1 MPEET
6 ENKVNRGDVVN
17 IVDIVIIA
25 ILGLS
30 VLVGLYRGFISSV
43 ASMGGC
49 LVSLGLSFWLSPKL
63 AAWVQSNPE
72 ILKTLA
78 SYTDAATKI
87 GDQTLASTSVTSLT
101 PSAITD
107 ILNKVSLPAP
117 LSTLLQSNLE
127 NQVFGTAA
135 DVGSYVSQ
143 TIVGAILNVICFI
156 LCFVA
161 LLIVLHFVLN
171 FLKVVFR
178 FPVLKQL
185 NAVAGGAFGLL
196 RGALLCFVAFALLPL
211 IQTILPVAAVN
222 DLVAQSALAPLFNS
236 GNLILSIMN
245 GKLF

>member
-1 MPEET
+1 M
-6 ENKVNRGDVVN
+6 NV
-17 IVDIVIIA
+17 VDIVIIA

-49 LVSLGLSFWLSPKL
+49 LLSLGLSFWLSPKL
-63 AAWVQSNPE
+63 ATAIQNNPE
-72 ILKTLA
+72 ILKTLV

-101 PSAITD
+101 QGTITE
-107 ILNKVSLPAP
+107 ILNKVSLPPP
-117 LSTLLQSNLE
+117 LNTLLQNNLE
-127 NQVFGTAA
+127 KQVFGPMA
-135 DVGSYVSQ
+135 DVGTYVSQ
-143 TIVGAILNVICFI
+143 TIVGAILNVICFVV
-156 LCFVA
+156 CFLV
-161 LLIVLHFVLN
+161 LLVVLHLVLN
-171 FLKVVFR
+171 FLKVVFK

-211 IQTILPVAAVN
+211 IQTMVPVTGVN
-222 DLVAQSALAPLFNS
+222 ELVTQSALAPLFNS
-236 GNLILSIMN
+236 GNLILAIMN

>member
-1 MPEET
+1 M
-6 ENKVNRGDVVN
+6 N

-49 LVSLGLSFWLSPKL
+49 LLSLGLSFWLSPKL
-63 AAWVQSNPE
+63 AAAVQNNPDM
-72 ILKTLA
+72 LKTLV

-101 PSAITD
+101 PNTIAD
-107 ILNKVSLPAP
+107 ILSKVNLPAP

-127 NQVFGTAA
+127 NKVFGTAA

-156 LCFVA
+156 LCFVV

-185 NAVAGGAFGLL
+185 NSIAGGALGLL

-211 IQTILPVAAVN
+211 VQTMVPVTGIN
-222 DLVAQSALAPLFNS
+222 ELVAQSALAPLFNS
-236 GNLILSIMN
+236 GNLILAIMN

>member
-1 MPEET
+1 M
-6 ENKVNRGDVVN
+6 N

-49 LVSLGLSFWLSPKL
+49 LLSLGLSFWLSPKV
-63 AAWVQSNPE
+63 AAAIQSNPE
-72 ILKTLA
+72 ILKTLV

-87 GDQTLASTSVTSLT
+87 GDQTLASASVTSLT
-101 PSAITD
+101 QNTITD
-107 ILNKVSLPAP
+107 ILNKVNLPAP

-127 NQVFGTAA
+127 NKVFGTAA

-143 TIVGAILNVICFI
+143 TIVGAILNVICFV
-156 LCFVA
+156 LCFVV

-171 FLKVVFR
+171 FLKVVFK

-185 NAVAGGAFGLL
+185 NSIAGGAFGLI

-211 IQTILPVAAVN
+211 IQTMVPVTGINEMVS
-222 DLVAQSALAPLFNS
+222 QSALAPLFNS
-236 GNLILSIMN
+236 GNLILAIMN

>member
-1 MPEET
+1 M
-6 ENKVNRGDVVN
+6 N
-17 IVDIVIIA
+17 IVDIVILA

-49 LVSLGLSFWLSPKL
+49 LLSLGLSFWLSPKL
-63 AAWVQSNPE
+63 AGAIQNNPD

-78 SYTDAATKI
+78 SYTDAATKL
-87 GDQTLASTSVTSLT
+87 GDQTLAGSSVTTLT
-101 PSAITD
+101 ETGITE

-117 LSTLLQSNLE
+117 LSTLLQNNLQ
-127 NQVFGTAA
+127 NKVFGAAA
-135 DVGSYVSQ
+135 DVGTYVSQ

-156 LCFVA
+156 ICFLV
-161 LLIVLHFVLN
+161 LMLVLHFIIN
-171 FLKVVFR
+171 FLKVVFK

-185 NAVAGGAFGLL
+185 NSIAGGAFGLL

-211 IQTILPVAAVN
+211 IQTLLPVKDIN
-222 DLVAQSALAPLFNS
+222 QLVETSALAPLFNS
-236 GNLILSIMN
+236 GNLILAIMN

>member
-1 MPEET
+1 M
-6 ENKVNRGDVVN
+6 N
-17 IVDIVIIA
+17 IVDIVIIG

-49 LVSLGLSFWLSPKL
+49 LLSLGLSFWLSPKV
-63 AAWVQSNPE
+63 AAAIQNNPE
-72 ILKTLA
+72 ILKTLV

-87 GDQTLASTSVTSLT
+87 GDQTLANTSVTSL
-101 PSAITD
+101 SQNAIAD
-107 ILNKVSLPAP
+107 ILSKVNLPAP

-127 NQVFGTAA
+127 NKVFGTAA
-135 DVGSYVSQ
+135 DVGSYVTQ

-156 LCFVA
+156 LCFVV

-171 FLKVVFR
+171 FLKVVFK

-185 NAVAGGAFGLL
+185 NSVAGGAFGLL

-211 IQTILPVAAVN
+211 IQTMVPVTGIN
-222 DLVAQSALAPLFNS
+222 ELVEASALAPLFNS
-236 GNLILSIMN
+236 GNLILAIMN